1 MKRTTSIALLTIS
14 ATLLGCESTQKAESI
29 PATPLVPAEPSS
41 SPSPCGRGLDLA
53 RSTQYSCTSTD
64 EVRLGSYDRTGTC
77 RMKYDWDPTGT
88 GTGTGTAVQLSC
100 TRSSTGIMNRFVPVI
115 GQA

>member
-1 MKRTTSIALLTIS
+1 MR
-14 ATLLGCESTQKAESI
+14 ATHVVLD
-29 PATPLVPAEPSS
+29 
-41 SPSPCGRGLDLA
+41 LDLA
-53 RSTQYSCTSTD
+53 STGTAVL
-64 EVRLGSYDRTGTC
+64 VRMKYDWDPTGTGTC